1 MPSELP
7 LKASVEYP
15 SCFTSQTRYEDEAM
29 QEKENIPLRRQA
41 EEEAMLRVM
50 EKAKVSE
57 EENSRLKKEID
68 LLSASLEGSVSRAQL
83 C

>member
-1 MPSELP
+1 
-7 LKASVEYP
+7 
-15 SCFTSQTRYEDEAM
+15 M

-68 LLSASLEGSVSRAQL
+68 LLSASLEGSLSRAQL